1 MISEIK
7 KFLKHSFIYGIG
19 ALLSKIVGFL
29 MIPIYT
35 RYLTTTDY
43 GILELLDLTSSIVSI
58 FISMRIGAAVI
69 RFYYDFDN
77 EQEKKQVIGTAY
89 ISIFFS
95 AILLIVI
102 SELTSNKISYLLFD
116 TQIYEKYFKII
127 FITTALTLISSIPDA
142 YLIARKQ
149 SLFYTFM
156 SLISLVSNLSFNIY
170 FIVFLK
176 LGVLGV
182 LYSSL
187 ITRLWYCPF
196 LSIYCIYKNKLF
208 FSFPIFKSMLKFSL
222 PLIPANVGTFILNYA
237 DRFILQ
243 KLSITAEVG
252 IYALGYKF
260 GYMLPVL
267 VMGPINMIWGP
278 QMFELASKSEKKT
291 IERMFTYIMLILI
304 FCGLGLILFT
314 KDAIRIMAAPPFY
327 PAYKVVGFVV
337 LGYIFRG
344 MASFFWDGIMV
355 SKKTIYIG
363 ISVFVSALSNILL
376 NILLI
381 PQFKGMGA
389 AYATAV
395 SFFIMFCLVYFFCQK
410 VYPISCEWNRIS
422 KITIVSLFIF
432 FLAHLVSSQN
442 LIISLLI
449 KIIFLVSFPVLLYFL
464 GFYVPEE
471 INKIRYLI
479 FLLFNK
485 LRRMINTDI
494 GIF

>member
-1 MISEIK
+1 
-7 KFLKHSFIYGIG
+7 
-19 ALLSKIVGFL
+19 
-29 MIPIYT
+29 
-35 RYLTTTDY
+35 
-43 GILELLDLTSSIVSI
+43 
-58 FISMRIGAAVI
+58 
-69 RFYYDFDN
+69 
-77 EQEKKQVIGTAY
+77 
-89 ISIFFS
+89 
-95 AILLIVI
+95 
-102 SELTSNKISYLLFD
+102 
-116 TQIYEKYFKII
+116 
-127 FITTALTLISSIPDA
+127 
-142 YLIARKQ
+142 
-149 SLFYTFM
+149 
-156 SLISLVSNLSFNIY
+156 
-170 FIVFLK
+170 
-176 LGVLGV
+176 
-182 LYSSL
+182 
-187 ITRLWYCPF
+187 
-196 LSIYCIYKNKLF
+196 
-208 FSFPIFKSMLKFSL
+208 
-222 PLIPANVGTFILNYA
+222 
-237 DRFILQ
+237 
-243 KLSITAEVG
+243 
-252 IYALGYKF
+252 
-260 GYMLPVL
+260 
-267 VMGPINMIWGP
+267 
-278 QMFELASKSEKKT
+278 MFELASKSDKKT
-291 IERMFTYIMLILI
+291 IEKMFTYIMLILI
-304 FCGLGLILFT
+304 FCGLGLILLT
-314 KDAIRIMAAPPFY
+314 KDAIRIMATPPFY
-327 PAYKVVGFVV
+327 PAYKVVSFVV

-381 PQFKGMGA
+381 PQFKSMGA

-422 KITIVSLFIF
+422 KITSVSLFIF

>member
-1 MISEIK
+1 MLPYFR
-7 KFLKHSFIYGIG
+7 KFLKHSFIYSIG
-19 ALLSKIVGFL
+19 VLLSKIIGFL

-182 LYSSL
+182 LYGSL
-187 ITRLWYCPF
+187 ITRLWYCPS

-208 FSFPIFKSMLKFSL
+208 FSFPIFKSMIKFSL

-243 KLSITAEVG
+243 KLATTAEVG

-260 GYMLPVL
+260 GYILPTL
-267 VMGPINMIWGP
+267 VMGPINMIWVP
-278 QMFELASKSEKKT
+278 QMFELASKSDKKT
-291 IERMFTYIMLILI
+291 IEKMFTYIMLILI
-304 FCGLGLILFT
+304 FCGLGLILLT
-314 KDAIRIMAAPPFY
+314 KDAIRIMATPPFY
-327 PAYKVVGFVV
+327 PAYKVVSFVV

-344 MASFFWDGIMV
+344 MASFFWDGIMIA
-355 SKKTIYIG
+355 KKTIYIG

-381 PQFKGMGA
+381 PQFRAMGA
-389 AYATAV
+389 AYSTAI
-395 SFFIMFCLVYFFCQK
+395 SFFIMFVLIFYFCQR
-410 VYPISCEWNRIS
+410 VYSIKCEWGRIS
-422 KITIVSLFIF
+422 KIAVVSLFIF
-432 FLAHLVSSQN
+432 FLNQWIVLH
-442 LIISLLI
+442 
-449 KIIFLVSFPVLLYFL
+449 PVLLSFL
-464 GFYVPEE
+464 FKTFLLTSFPFLL
-471 INKIRYLI
+471 YLI
-479 FLLFNK
+479 NFYTNDELSRIQTFILSLTRVK
-485 LRRMINTDI
+485 TK
-494 GIF
+494 

>member
-7 KFLKHSFIYGIG
+7 KFLKHSFIYGTG

-29 MIPIYT
+29 MIPLYT
-35 RYLTTTDY
+35 RYLTTSDY
-43 GILELLDLTSSIVSI
+43 GVLELLDLTSTIVSI
-58 FISMRIGAAVI
+58 FISMRIGSAVI
-69 RFYYDFDN
+69 RFYYDSADEL
-77 EQEKKQVIGTAY
+77 EQKKVVSTAY
-89 ISIFFS
+89 MATFVSALLVILFSQIFSIRLS
-95 AILLIVI
+95 SLI
-102 SELTSNKISYLLFD
+102 FD
-116 TQIYEKYFKII
+116 TNVYDKYFKLV
-127 FITTALTLISSIPDA
+127 FMATALSLISSVPEA
-142 YLIARKQ
+142 YLMARKQ
-149 SLFYTFM
+149 SIFYTI
-156 SLISLVSNLSFNIY
+156 ISLMTLSSYLIFNIY

-176 LGVLGV
+176 MGILGI
-182 LYSSL
+182 LYSSV
-187 ITRLWYCPF
+187 ITKIF
-196 LSIYCIYKNKLF
+196 NSSVLSFYCITKNSLF
-208 FSFPIFKSMLKFSL
+208 FSFTKFKSMLKFSL

-243 KLSITAEVG
+243 KLATTAEVG

-260 GYMLPVL
+260 GYILPTL
-267 VMGPINMIWGP
+267 VMGPINMIWVP
-278 QMFELASKSEKKT
+278 QMFELASKSDKKT
-291 IERMFTYIMLILI
+291 IEKMFTYIMLILI

-314 KDAIRIMAAPPFY
+314 KDAIRIMATPPFY
-327 PAYKVVGFVV
+327 PAYKVVSFVV

-381 PQFKGMGA
+381 PQFKSMGA